1 MRAFLASLPTWWP
14 YAAGA
19 LAFAMSL
26 VASLHAVLRKRDVR
40 AAIGWVGL
48 IWLAPW
54 IGAIVYAAFGLNRIK
69 RRASQLHRQRRRLP
83 LSTTAAMR
91 IARAKREIL
100 ADPQL
105 RALAHLGDRLTER
118 SVVGGNAVR
127 MLRDGDESYPVM
139 LEAIQGAQRS
149 IALSTYIFASD
160 ESGRPFIDA
169 LIAAHRR
176 GVEVRV
182 LVDGFGS
189 LYTWP
194 RAHTALQQAGVRA
207 ELFAPQLRHAGLA
220 FFNLR
225 NHRKILTIDGAIA
238 FTGGTNIRRDNLHAV
253 RPKHPVRDLHFRI
266 TGPVVA
272 QIQDAFAEDWVF
284 STGEIL
290 DGPAWYPELTD
301 AGGTIARVIT
311 DGPDGDLEVLSRV
324 LHGAIDMAR
333 ESITILTP
341 YFLPDPGL
349 ITALSVAAL
358 RGVEVRIVLPAHV
371 NIVPVQW
378 AAAAQLWQVL
388 RPGCR
393 VFLSPKPFDHSKL
406 MVVDRHWALVGSTNW
421 DPRSLRLNFELD
433 VELYCATCA
442 SALDDHA
449 QARIAESREVSL
461 AELDGRPLG
470 MKVRDGLAR
479 LLSPYL

>member
-54 IGAIVYAAFGLNRIK
+54 VGAVSYAAFGLNRIK

-91 IARAKREIL
+91 IARAKREVL

-105 RALAHLGDRLTER
+105 RALSLLGDRLTER
-118 SVVGGNAVR
+118 PVVGGNAVR

-406 MVVDRHWALVGSTNW
+406 MVVDRHWALIGSTNW

>member
-26 VASLHAVLRKRDVR
+26 VASLHAILRKRDVR

-54 IGAIVYAAFGLNRIK
+54 VGAVVYAAFGLNRIK
-69 RRASQLHRQRRRLP
+69 RRASQLHRQRRKLP

-91 IARAKREIL
+91 IARAKREVL
-100 ADPQL
+100 ADAHL
-105 RALAHLGDRLTER
+105 RALSQLGDRLTDR
-118 SVVGGNAVR
+118 PIVGGNRVR
-127 MLRDGDESYPVM
+127 MLRDGDESYPAM
-139 LEAIQGAQRS
+139 LEAIHGAQRS
-149 IALSTYIFASD
+149 VALSTYIFASD
-160 ESGRPFIDA
+160 EAGQPFIDA

-194 RAHTALQQAGVRA
+194 RAHVALRKAGVRA

-225 NHRKILTIDGAIA
+225 NHRKILTVDGAIA

-253 RPKHPVRDLHFRI
+253 RPKSPVRDLHFRI

-290 DGPAWYPELTD
+290 DGSAWYPELTD
-301 AGGTIARVIT
+301 EGGTIARVIT

-333 ESITILTP
+333 ERITIVTP

-406 MVVDRHWALVGSTNW
+406 MVVDRHWALFGSTNW

-433 VELYCATCA
+433 VELYCAACA

-449 QARIAESREVSL
+449 AARIAESREVSL
-461 AELDGRPLG
+461 AELDGRPFAT
-470 MKVRDGLAR
+470 KVRDGIAR
-479 LLSPYL
+479 LFSPYL

>member
-91 IARAKREIL
+91 IARAKREVL

-105 RALAHLGDRLTER
+105 RALSLLGDRLTER
-118 SVVGGNAVR
+118 PVVGGNAVR

-470 MKVRDGLAR
+470 IKVRDGLAR